1 MTSAIPQR
9 NLFDICL
16 FIVLCDP
23 KFNPLKI
30 IVSMES
36 VPVPIDMSVYDVC
49 AFVLRPGEVVEYFWT
64 RVTNVCR
71 LPFVCWQ

>member
-9 NLFDICL
+9 SLFDICS

-23 KFNPLKI
+23 QFSPLKMT
-30 IVSMES
+30 VSMEG
-36 VPVPIDMSVYDVC
+36 VPVPIDMSVYHVC

-64 RVTNVCR
+64 RVTNVRR